1 MMGYWLSQRAEED
14 LIGLYVSST
23 REFGN
28 AQAERY
34 YAGLERA
41 FEFLSE
47 YPRAARERPEISP
60 PVRVHPYRAHVI
72 VYMVTEDEV
81 LILRIRHGHEDWE
94 PSPIGE

>member
-1 MMGYWLSQRAEED
+1 MGYRLSHRAEED
-14 LIGLYVSST
+14 LIGLYVSGT

-41 FEFLSE
+41 FDFLSD
-47 YPRAARERPEISP
+47 YPRAARERTEIVP

-72 VYMVTEDEV
+72 VYMVGENDV
-81 LILRIRHGHEDWE
+81 FILRIRHCHEDWE
-94 PSPIGE
+94 PSPVGE